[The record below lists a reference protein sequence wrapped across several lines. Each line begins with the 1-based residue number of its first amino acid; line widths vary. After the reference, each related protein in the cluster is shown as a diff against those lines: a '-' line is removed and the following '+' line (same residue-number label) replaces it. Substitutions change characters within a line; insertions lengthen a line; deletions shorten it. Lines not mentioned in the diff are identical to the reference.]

1 LQRVMLGRLLM
12 EQLMLLNIS
21 VQLEVNNSTLS
32 SFSGLVLL
40 YLNIDRSLHR
50 CRFALLL
57 H

>member
-21 VQLEVNNSTLS
+21 VQLEVNNSALS